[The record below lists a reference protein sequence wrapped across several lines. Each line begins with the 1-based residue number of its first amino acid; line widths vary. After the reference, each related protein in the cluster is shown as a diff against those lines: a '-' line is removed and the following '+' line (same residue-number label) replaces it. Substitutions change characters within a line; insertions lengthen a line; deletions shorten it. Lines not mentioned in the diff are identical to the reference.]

1 MGNKEVA
8 IFVKSVKT
16 KELRKI
22 KVASRGTR
30 ALDTSSASAAPSG
43 YLIAGIQ
50 FNEDLKRACLGM
62 EEKEVVMDEYTLPP
76 DQREVIDLV
85 KKVAEQHNYSV
96 EIIDVAKENMIHGL
110 IYDIEEID
118 TIPTIKTNLG
128 NKLEGAQIIKEKLEL
143 LLLSETQQH

>member
-1 MGNKEVA
+1 MENRKITVY
-8 IFVKSVKT
+8 VKSVKT
-16 KELRKI
+16 KRVKKI
-22 KVASRGTR
+22 RVPSKGRHRAMVA
-30 ALDTSSASAAPSG
+30 AAPSD
-43 YLIAGIQ
+43 YLIAAVQ
-50 FNEDLKRACLGM
+50 VNKDYRHAYLGE